1 MCCLEAREL
10 GFRTPTPVSH
20 GRKHLPGRGVQ
31 RLCRHCWDCL
41 TEASFTGLYTGSSL
55 YGRRRGLSEQQKL
68 RTLCKKLVKGTQD
81 LAGPQ
86 CLGEEPLGMHLLAA
100 LGRAVL
106 QNQGEVIWPKAGGK
120 PSVGSVGA
128 RGTSC
133 LGIPA
138 SQRGQSLA
146 SSPWS
151 LPAWAPCSV
160 NTFPPVL
167 GCAWSP
173 ELLCH

>member
-1 MCCLEAREL
+1 MKGTKTRQACL
-10 GFRTPTPVSH
+10 
-20 GRKHLPGRGVQ
+20 
-31 RLCRHCWDCL
+31 RLCL
-41 TEASFTGLYTGSSL
+41 TEASFAGLYRGSSL
-55 YGRRRGLSEQQKL
+55 YGRRWGLSEQQKL

-81 LAGPQ
+81 LMAGPQ
-86 CLGEEPLGMHLLAA
+86 CLGEEPLEMHLLAA

-146 SSPWS
+146 SSP
-151 LPAWAPCSV
+151 
-160 NTFPPVL
+160 
-167 GCAWSP
+167 
-173 ELLCH
+173 